1 MEGNKMKRTS
11 FLFYLLFFAFG
22 NALQAGT
29 IHGFVREKETKE
41 PIIMGNVWIK
51 GTTVGTTTNMKGYYV
66 LSSLDPGSY
75 EIRFAYVGYT
85 PVVINQELTNGNDV
99 ELNVLMEVEPVK
111 LKEVVVTA
119 ERGKREIDITP
130 SQIAVQVPQLR
141 SIPQVAEPD
150 LFRSLQMLPGVAT
163 LSDFSAGLYI
173 RGGSPDQNLI
183 LLDQIDVYNP
193 NHLFGFFSTFN
204 TDAIKS
210 VELLKGGFPAM
221 YGGRLSSVLNV
232 YNKEG
237 DRENCHGVVRASL
250 LSASATLEGP
260 WKKGSWMLSA
270 RRTYLDLAS
279 RMVDFNLPYYFYDGH
294 GKINFDIDKSNQASV
309 SFYLGNDILD
319 LSQDGTKIKLDWGN
333 KTFSTQ
339 WTHLFSSKLFSHF
352 VLAGSR
358 FDSDSQV
365 KFDDISFGIL
375 NRISDLSLKGSLTY
389 SPSTRHSMDFGFEG
403 KKLDFDLNYEIVG
416 SKYPNSFSGNYYG
429 VYFQDNYRL
438 GLFNILQ
445 AGLRFDHYTD
455 GNYSRLV
462 PRLSLKRLLDDQSS
476 LTITYGRCS
485 QFLNLVQQEGMSFA
499 DMWFPVDQT
508 FKPGEA
514 DHYILGYSFDNKQ
527 SFSINAEAYFKSYDN
542 IAEFRPME
550 NRGSDE
556 PLDHQTAAQNFFSG
570 TGEAYGGDV
579 YLRNNIAGFEGWI
592 GYSLTWTKKQVN
604 GYNFDKEYYPTY
616 DRRHTITA
624 VEDYHLSRKW
634 RLNFAFKYGSGQP
647 YTEAT
652 ARYAVQEPNGDI
664 YYLPL
669 DGEKNFYRLPAYHRL
684 DLGAFYTTTW
694 FKRYTE
700 VYLQIINVYNHK
712 NVWYRRYQTYNNPA
726 TVKDVTMIPFLPT
739 VGVTVKF

>member
-1 MEGNKMKRTS
+1 MKQTFC
-11 FLFYLLFFAFG
+11 FLLCLMAFAFG
-22 NALQAGT
+22 EKLLAGT
-29 IHGFVREKETKE
+29 IHGFVREKDSKE

-51 GTTVGTTTNMKGYYV
+51 GTTIGTTTNMKGYYV
-66 LSSLDPGSY
+66 LPSLDPGTY

-85 PVVINQELTNGNDV
+85 AVEISQTLVNGDDVQLDVLLEL
-99 ELNVLMEVEPVK
+99 EPVK
-111 LKEVVVTA
+111 VKEVVVTA

-130 SQIAVQVPQLR
+130 SQIAVQVPQIR
-141 SIPQVAEPD
+141 AIPQVAEPD
-150 LFRSLQMLPGVAT
+150 LFRAIQMLPGVAT

-237 DRENCHGVVRASL
+237 DRESVHGVVRASL
-250 LSASATLEGP
+250 LSASTTIEGP
-260 WKKGSWMLSA
+260 WKKGSWMFSG
-270 RRTYLDLAS
+270 RRTYLDLAGKIA
-279 RMVDFNLPYYFYDGH
+279 DFDLPYYFYDAH
-294 GKINFDIDKSNQASV
+294 GKINFDIDERNQASA
-309 SFYLGNDILD
+309 SFYLGDDLLD
-319 LSQDGTKIKLDWGN
+319 LGQNGMNIKLDWGN

-352 VLAGSR
+352 VFAGSR
-358 FDSDSQV
+358 FDSDTQI

-375 NRISDLSLKGSLTY
+375 NRITDLALKGSLTY
-389 SPSTRHSMDFGFEG
+389 SPTTKHSMDFGFEG

-416 SKYPNSFSGNYYG
+416 SKYLNSFAGNYYAL
-429 VYFQDNYRL
+429 YFQDNYRL
-438 GLFNILQ
+438 GLYNILQ
-445 AGLRFDHYTD
+445 AGVRFDHYTD

-462 PRLSLKRLLDDQSS
+462 PRLSLKHLLNDRSN
-476 LTITYGRCS
+476 LTITYGRYS

-499 DMWFPVDQT
+499 DMWFPVDKT

-514 DHYILGYSFDNKQ
+514 DHYILGYSFDNKVT
-527 SFSINAEAYFKSYDN
+527 FSLDVEAYYKHYTN
-542 IAEFRPME
+542 VAEYRSSE
-550 NRGSDE
+550 NRGFDE
-556 PLDHQTAAQNFFSG
+556 QLDHQTAAQNFFSG
-570 TGEAYGGDV
+570 KGEAYGGDI
-579 YLRNNIAGFEGWI
+579 YLRNKIAGFAGWI
-592 GYSLTWTKKQVN
+592 GYSLSWTKKQVE

-624 VEDYHLSRKW
+624 IQDCHLSSKW

-652 ARYAVQEPNGDI
+652 ARYAVQEPGGTI

-669 DGEKNFYRLPAYHRL
+669 EGEKNFYRLPAYHRL
-684 DLGAFYTTTW
+684 DVGAFYETHF
-694 FKRYTE
+694 FKKDAE
-700 VYLQIINVYNHK
+700 VFIQIVNVYNHK
-712 NVWYRRYQTYNNPA
+712 NVWFRRYQTSNNPA
-726 TVKDVTMIPFLPT
+726 TVEDVTMIPFLPT
-739 VGVTVKF
+739 FGMSVKF